1 MSYNLSILSKFPA
14 VQSFSMNGWGPAAGS
29 TRRARRSVV
38 CAACFAPAPPQRWP
52 YFSPAPLSPISPSAK
67 LQRIEGSNNITSLSF
82 ARCAPRLVELPN
94 GVASHVAEVEFQD
107 INPRATTFF
116 DELYGYFQTSRYTRA
131 VSAHMG
137 IKIQGNGRGTTAD
150 SPVFALWLDSDDFL
164 FHWRKLLDGS
174 KVEATAEDAEYGSPR
189 VDSRALHEEFRL
201 EWPLY
206 IPTATHAASRQR
218 KGGWTRVNPRVLNT
232 QPVPVP
238 GISVPGAG
246 RVQNPYGSTR
256 GW

>member
-1 MSYNLSILSKFPA
+1 MALFLPRSTLTHLTIGCSSPLPRFSA
-14 VQSFSMNGWGPAAGS
+14 TALRSSFVA
-29 TRRARRSVV
+29 
-38 CAACFAPAPPQRWP
+38 Q
-52 YFSPAPLSPISPSAK
+52 

-116 DELYGYFQTSRYTRA
+116 DELMDISKLPATLERLALTWELKYKEMEEA
-131 VSAHMG
+131 L
-137 IKIQGNGRGTTAD
+137 TAD

-174 KVEATAEDAEYGSPR
+174 KVEATAEDAEYGSPH
-189 VDSRALHEEFRL
+189 VDSRAPHEEFRL

-218 KGGWTRVNPRVLNT
+218 KGASLYYPPHFVRSLTIEEVRHF
-232 QPVPVP
+232 
-238 GISVPGAG
+238 
-246 RVQNPYGSTR
+246 
-256 GW
+256 